1 MHYSDYIPPAAQE
14 QLTLLFKQYPV
25 QLKVV
30 KKRKTKHGD
39 FRTLASGKTQITVNE
54 NENPYRFLITLLHEM
69 AHHIAFVTF
78 GLGIAPHGKEW
89 KSTFHQIAQPFLIT
103 SIFPSALLNRL
114 RIHLKNP
121 KASSD
126 TDFHL
131 GLALKAHDPTTHKK
145 AIFELAID
153 ARFKLDNGRVFQKG
167 VQRRKRFMC
176 KEVSSG
182 KTYLFQPNAEVEQ
195 IED

>member
-1 MHYSDYIPPAAQE
+1 MHYRDYIPPAAKILCS
-14 QLTLLFKQYPV
+14 QLLDQHPV

-39 FRTLASGKTQITVNE
+39 FRKLASGKTQITVNE

-69 AHHIAFVTF
+69 AHHIAFETYGF
-78 GLGIAPHGKEW
+78 RIAPHGKEW
-89 KSTFHQIAQPFLIT
+89 KSTFREIAQPFLNPA
-103 SIFPSALLNRL
+103 IFPAPLLSCFTV
-114 RIHLKNP
+114 HLKQP

-131 GLALKAHDPTTHKK
+131 GLALKAHDPVTHKK
-145 AIFELAID
+145 AIFELAAD
-153 ARFKLDNGRVFQKG
+153 AKFKLDNGRVFQKG
-167 VQRRKRFMC
+167 AQRRKRFLC

-195 IED
+195 IQD